1 MLMQRRLI
9 AGTTGAAAFLLV
21 SCGGQAGDVSTTADQ
36 ETGQAA
42 AIAVTEG
49 KGGGAELFAAML
61 AAQEAAGSYRFEMH
75 MDIEGASVDAS
86 GAAQYGT
93 DIDDVDMTMT
103 MSMPLDDLDPG
114 AGSGL
119 LEMRVVG
126 GQIYVSFPAELGFP
140 VDKPWVTVGP
150 EGDDP
155 ISQAFGAMSD
165 QMADSAAIQR
175 KFAEQAESIA
185 VEELG
190 SDTADGVAVT
200 KYRITL
206 SADDLVEFMEIPG
219 MEGMSA
225 EDAPFDEAEYT
236 LWVDS
241 DWLVRKIEAGLDGV
255 KFMDMRLFDFG
266 EPVDVEAPPADQV
279 TDFASLMEGLG
290 AVDG

>member
-9 AGTTGAAAFLLV
+9 AGTTGAAAFLLA

-61 AAQEAAGSYRFEMH
+61 AAQEAAGSYRFEMN

-86 GAAQYGT
+86 GAAEYGT
-93 DIDDVDMTMT
+93 DIDEVDMTMT
-103 MSMPLDDLDPG
+103 MSTPLDDLDPG
-114 AGSGL
+114 AGSGE
-119 LEMRVVG
+119 LEMLLVD
-126 GQIYVSFPAELGFP
+126 GQIYISSPELGLP
-140 VDKPWVTVGP
+140 VDEPWVTVDP

-165 QMADSAAIQR
+165 QMADSGALQR
-175 KFAEQAESIA
+175 RLAEQAELIA

-255 KFMDMRLFDFG
+255 KFMDMQLFDFG